1 MSIRLTVKGPSG
13 EQFID
18 CDCYG
23 TFVVG
28 RSEEAQICVA
38 EDNHFSRRHCWIEIA
53 PPHAKVVD
61 LKSHNG
67 TLVNGKRI
75 SSVWLNDGDVISGG
89 QTEIRISNSTDCD
102 ADKTLT
108 LETTSPARLA
118 ETASI
123 DISEPPLPNIPPQF
137 EKEQIGR
144 YKIIE
149 EVGRGDMG
157 IVYKATQLPTQQ
169 LAAVKLIIPSGKV
182 NEKQAQLFL
191 REASILSSLNHKRI
205 VQLLEFGIDAG
216 DLFMAT
222 EYVEHRTLAEW
233 GKGMSRAGQIRLACG
248 VVAQTLDAL
257 DYAHGEGVVHRDIK
271 PANLLLSQE
280 KSKLAVRVADF
291 GLAKN
296 YIHAGFSGI
305 TRDGEVRGTLGFI
318 APEQLVNSQKSLPES
333 DLFSIGATL
342 YYFLCGQYV
351 YDDPSG
357 EHPVQTILG
366 QGPTPLSHRNLD
378 IPKELIE
385 FVDRAIQPI
394 PAERFASAAEM
405 RKEINPFLRKR

>member
-1 MSIRLTVKGPSG
+1 MNIRLAVKGPSG

-38 EDNHFSRRHCWIEIA
+38 EDQHFSRRHCWIEVA

-89 QTEIRISNSTDCD
+89 QTEIRISNLTDCD

-118 ETASI
+118 KTASI
-123 DISEPPLPNIPPQF
+123 DISEPPLSNIPPQF

-157 IVYKATQLPTQQ
+157 IVYKATQLPTDQ
-169 LAAVKLIIPSGKV
+169 LAAVKLIIPSGAV
-182 NEKQAQLFL
+182 NEKQTQLFL
-191 REASILSSLNHKRI
+191 REASILSSL
-205 VQLLEFGIDAG
+205 QLLEFGIDAG

-222 EYVEHRTLAEW
+222 EYVENRTFDEWSKEMPLA
-233 GKGMSRAGQIRLACG
+233 GKIRLACG

-257 DYAHGEGVVHRDIK
+257 DYAHSKGVVHRDIK

-280 KSKLAVRVADF
+280 KNKLAVRVADF

-296 YIHAGFSGI
+296 YIHSGFSGI
-305 TRDGEVRGTLGFI
+305 TREGEVRGTLGFI
-318 APEQLVNSQKSLPES
+318 APEQLLDSQKTHPTS
-333 DLFSIGATL
+333 DIFSIGATL

-357 EHPVQTILG
+357 EHPVQAILG
-366 QGPTPLSHRNLD
+366 QGPIPLSHRNLD

-385 FVDRAIQPI
+385 FVDQAIQPI

-405 RKEINPFLRKR
+405 RKEINPFLKKR